1 MKWLLS
7 SKAWAVVIPAD
18 FLPTFLFLWTA
29 YSTAEQMSCGKRQSM
44 KKPLS
49 RERHKHTRPGSSWQ
63 TVHGFWVNFTYT
75 QGDQEMQN
83 AHLACSWI
91 WEITAGR
98 YWWYVNVNEIG
109 IIALSIISKYTWN
122 FSCFV
127 FPDFIFFP
135 PSLLARS
142 HCEGDG
148 RLASML
154 LVFLSQ
160 KAHCFHLNGFF
171 TILFYVYRCF
181 AYMSVHYMCIVPEDT
196 RREWPLGWS

>member
-18 FLPTFLFLWTA
+18 LLPTFLFLWTA
-29 YSTAEQMSCGKRQSM
+29 YSTAEQMSCGKLQSM

-49 RERHKHTRPGSSWQ
+49 RESHKHTRPGSSWQ

-75 QGDQEMQN
+75 QVDQEMQN

-91 WEITAGR
+91 WKITAGR
-98 YWWYVNVNEIG
+98 YWWYINVNEIG

-135 PSLLARS
+135 SVSAGKISLWGRWKVGIHALGFLISKSSLLP
-142 HCEGDG
+142 
-148 RLASML
+148 
-154 LVFLSQ
+154 SQ
-160 KAHCFHLNGFF
+160 WFFF
-171 TILFYVYRCF
+171 TILCV
-181 AYMSVHYMCIVPEDT
+181 
-196 RREWPLGWS
+196 